1 MDASVLK
8 SLREYLQYLI
18 ESDVEE
24 IHVPRP
30 SQTASLAGQAR
41 SYGEGSAEGKQL
53 EAIREELGEC
63 TRCPLSR
70 GRQSIVFGEGNP
82 CADVLFVGEAPGSE
96 EDRTGRPFVGKAGQ
110 LLNQI
115 IEKGMGLSRSEVYI
129 GNILK
134 CRPPSNRTPQD
145 EEVEVCLPFLKK
157 QIAAIR
163 PRVIVS
169 LGRPAAQALLE
180 VSQPMHQLRGT
191 WQAYEGIPLMPTYH
205 PAYVL
210 RNYTVSIR
218 DRFGRMS
225 RKSCASWQ
233 DRTTKPPSRKGKGA
247 KAKGMDQGLKR
258 I

>member
-8 SLREYLQYLI
+8 SVREYLQYLI

-24 IHVPRP
+24 IYMPP
-30 SQTASLAGQAR
+30 PLPAEPLADEAMSQ
-41 SYGEGSAEGKQL
+41 GEDSTEGNQL

-82 CADVLFVGEAPGSE
+82 RADVLFVGEAPGSE
-96 EDRTGRPFVGKAGQ
+96 EDQTGRPFVGRAGQ
-110 LLNQI
+110 FLNQI
-115 IEKGMGLSRSEVYI
+115 IEKGMGLSRPEVYI

-145 EEVEVCLPFLKK
+145 EEVQVCLPFLKK
-157 QIAAIR
+157 QIAAIQ
-163 PRVIVS
+163 PRAIVS

-180 VSQPMHQLRGT
+180 VSKPMHQLRGT

-210 RNYTVSIR
+210 RNYTVPIR
-218 DRFGRMS
+218 RQVWEDVQEVIRFLEG
-225 RKSCASWQ
+225 
-233 DRTTKPPSRKGKGA
+233 DDT
-247 KAKGMDQGLKR
+247 
-258 I
+258 

>member
-18 ESDVEE
+18 ESGVQE

-30 SQTASLAGQAR
+30 SQAAPLAGEGR
-41 SYGEGSAEGKQL
+41 SSGQDSEGGKGL

-70 GRQSIVFGEGNP
+70 GRGNIVFGEGNP
-82 CADVLFVGEAPGSE
+82 CADILFVGEAPGSE
-96 EDRTGRPFVGKAGQ
+96 EDRTGRPFVGRAGQ
-110 LLNQI
+110 LLSQI
-115 IEKGMGLSRSEVYI
+115 IEKGMGVSRSEVYI

-134 CRPPSNRTPQD
+134 CRPPSNRTPQAG
-145 EEVEVCLPFLKK
+145 EVEACLPFLKK

-180 VSQPMHQLRGT
+180 VSKPMHQLRGT

-210 RNYTVSIR
+210 RNYTAPIR
-218 DRFGRMS
+218 RQVWEDVQEVMRLLAG
-225 RKSCASWQ
+225 CEDEA
-233 DRTTKPPSRKGKGA
+233 P
-247 KAKGMDQGLKR
+247 
-258 I
+258 

>member
-30 SQTASLAGQAR
+30 SQTAPLAGEAR
-41 SYGEGSAEGKQL
+41 LYGEDSAEGKQL

-82 CADVLFVGEAPGSE
+82 CADILFVGEAPGSE
-96 EDRTGRPFVGKAGQ
+96 EDQTGRPFVGRAGQ

-134 CRPPSNRTPQD
+134 CRPPLNRTPQD
-145 EEVEVCLPFLKK
+145 EEVQVCLPFLQK
-157 QIAAIR
+157 QIAAIQ

-169 LGRPAAQALLE
+169 LGRPAAQALLQ
-180 VSQPMHQLRGT
+180 VSKPMHQLRGN
-191 WQAYEGIPLMPTYH
+191 WHAYEGIPLMPTYH

-210 RNYTVSIR
+210 RNYTVPIR
-218 DRFGRMS
+218 RQVWEDVQEVMRLLEGS
-225 RKSCASWQ
+225 
-233 DRTTKPPSRKGKGA
+233 DN
-247 KAKGMDQGLKR
+247 DY
-258 I
+258 

>member
-1 MDASVLK
+1 MDSSVLE

-24 IHVPRP
+24 IHVPP
-30 SQTASLAGQAR
+30 PPPTAPCAGEGR
-41 SYGEGSAEGKQL
+41 SYGEAPAEGTQL
-53 EAIREELGEC
+53 EAIREEMGEC

-82 CADVLFVGEAPGSE
+82 CADILFVGEAPGSE

-110 LLNQI
+110 LLTQI
-115 IEKGMGLSRSEVYI
+115 IERGMGLSRSEVYI

-134 CRPPSNRTPQD
+134 CRPPSNRTPQE
-145 EEVEVCLPFLKK
+145 EEVAACLPFLKK
-157 QIAAIR
+157 QITAIQ
-163 PRVIVS
+163 PRVIVT

-180 VSQPMHQLRGT
+180 VSKPMHQLRGT

-210 RNYTVSIR
+210 RQYTVPIR
-218 DRFGRMS
+218 RQVWGDVQEVMRFLAGS
-225 RKSCASWQ
+225 EDEA
-233 DRTTKPPSRKGKGA
+233 P
-247 KAKGMDQGLKR
+247 
-258 I
+258 